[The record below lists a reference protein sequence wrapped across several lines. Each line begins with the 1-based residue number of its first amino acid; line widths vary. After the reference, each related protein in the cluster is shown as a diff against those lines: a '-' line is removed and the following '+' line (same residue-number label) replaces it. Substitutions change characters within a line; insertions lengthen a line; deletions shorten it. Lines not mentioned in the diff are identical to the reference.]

1 MPDELLLD
9 HDPISGMTEWISTDE
24 ETGETFIRYE
34 QDVSPILDY
43 NKEMQAESFDKRSDM
58 WHAAKVPNVVAM
70 EWLTKYGVQMWNP
83 RAQGRD
89 AQAVEQQRISL
100 PSRQSFHFVRSL

>member
-9 HDPISGMTEWISTDE
+9 HDPISGMTEWISADE

-83 RAQGRD
+83 AHKDGVRKLLNSSEYRYLR
-89 AQAVEQQRISL
+89 VR
-100 PSRQSFHFVRSL
+100 HFII

>member
-1 MPDELLLD
+1 MSDELLLD
-9 HDPISGMTEWISTDE
+9 YDPISGMKEWISTDE
-24 ETGETFIRYE
+24 DTGETFIRYE

-43 NKEMQAESFDKRSDM
+43 NKEMQADGFDKRSEM

-83 RAQGRD
+83 AHKDGVRKLLNSNEYRYLR
-89 AQAVEQQRISL
+89 VN
-100 PSRQSFHFVRSL
+100 HFIM

>member
-43 NKEMQAESFDKRSDM
+43 NKEMQAEGFDKRSDM

-83 RAQGRD
+83 AHKDGVRKLLNSNKYRYLR
-89 AQAVEQQRISL
+89 VN
-100 PSRQSFHFVRSL
+100 HFIL

>member
-83 RAQGRD
+83 AHKDGVRKLLNSNEYRYLR
-89 AQAVEQQRISL
+89 VN
-100 PSRQSFHFVRSL
+100 HFIL

>member
-43 NKEMQAESFDKRSDM
+43 NKEMQAESFDKRSEM
-58 WHAAKVPNVVAM
+58 WHAAKVPNIVAM

-83 RAQGRD
+83 AHKDGVRKLLNSNEYRYLR
-89 AQAVEQQRISL
+89 VN
-100 PSRQSFHFVRSL
+100 HFIM